1 MKQKFEEVKQMIF
14 SEKFKDAKTTV
25 KDCTDFAVNGIKNIC
40 SAFGP
45 RPCGEESE
53 KKAQEAMMQ
62 DLEGFCDSVT
72 RETFKV
78 NPDAFMSF
86 VPIAGTALIGASALN
101 TIGAFKKS
109 KTALGSI
116 ALIGGAL
123 AGIAGEFVTYKK
135 MLDPFFKEK
144 ESGNVIAVRK
154 AKGETKRRVI
164 ISGHTDSAP
173 EWTYTYKLGSHG
185 VIMVAGY
192 AIAGLAYTAAT
203 TAMVLKNKNIC
214 TAKKMA
220 LGQAAFLPAYGA
232 LYKFTNNKRY
242 VDGANDDLTGC
253 YISAAV
259 MKYLSDNDIRFEN
272 TEVVCMLA
280 GGEEAGL
287 RGSKAYFEAHPEL
300 KNDGVETIFISL
312 DTIRDEE
319 YMMIYERDMTG
330 TVKNDKRVC
339 TLLKQAGAEFG
350 MDIPVGAIP
359 LGSTDAA
366 AASQAGIKA
375 ASFVAMDPAPA
386 RYYHTRLDTAD
397 ILVPE
402 TMEKALNVT
411 LQAIFNYNQY
421 GI

>member
-1 MKQKFEEVKQMIF
+1 MCCFLNFTDTLKT
-14 SEKFKDAKTTV
+14 AKTGT
-25 KDCTDFAVNGIKNIC
+25 KECTEFAVNGITNIC
-40 SAFGP
+40 EKFGP
-45 RPCGEESE
+45 RPCGEDSE
-53 KKAQEAMMQ
+53 KQAQETM
-62 DLEGFCDSVT
+62 LEELKAFSDGVR

-86 VPIAGTALIGASALN
+86 VPIAGTCLIGASALN
-101 TIGAFKKS
+101 MVAAKKNP
-109 KTALGSI
+109 KAALGSV

-123 AGIAGEFVTYKK
+123 AGITGEFLLYKK
-135 MLDPFFKEK
+135 MLDKFFKEK

-154 AKGETKRRVI
+154 ATGKTKRRII

-203 TAMVLKNKNIC
+203 SAVALSAKNNK
-214 TAKKMA
+214 AARKMA

-242 VDGANDDLTGC
+242 VDGANDDLSGC
-253 YISAAV
+253 YVASAV
-259 MKYLSDNDIRFEN
+259 MKYLAENDISFEN
-272 TEVVCMLA
+272 TEVVAVLA

-287 RGSKAYFEAHPEL
+287 RGSKAFFEAHPEY
-300 KNDGVETIFISL
+300 KNDGIETVFISA

-319 YMMIYERDMTG
+319 YMMIYEKDMTG
-330 TVKNDKRVC
+330 MVKNDKRVC
-339 TLLKQAGAEFG
+339 DLLKRAGEKQG
-350 MDIPVGAIP
+350 KDIPIGAIP
-359 LGSTDAA
+359 IGSTDAA
-366 AASQAGIKA
+366 AASQAGIPA
-375 ASFVAMDPAPA
+375 ASIVAMDPAPA

-397 ILVPE
+397 ILNPDCI
-402 TMEKALNVT
+402 EKVINIILEAVFDFDEN
-411 LQAIFNYNQY
+411 

>member
-1 MKQKFEEVKQMIF
+1 MIF
-14 SEKFKDAKTTV
+14 SEAFKDKKTTV

-40 SAFGP
+40 ATFGP

-53 KKAQEAMMQ
+53 KKAQEAM
-62 DLEGFCDSVT
+62 LEELKAYSDT
-72 RETFKV
+72 TIRETFKV

-86 VPIAGTALIGASALN
+86 VPIAGSCLLGATALNLA
-101 TIGAFKKS
+101 GAFKKS
-109 KTALGSI
+109 RAALGSV
-116 ALIGGAL
+116 ALVGGAL
-123 AGIAGEFVTYKK
+123 AGIAGEFVMYKK

-154 AKGETKRRVI
+154 AKGETKRRII

-185 VIMVAGY
+185 VIIVVGY
-192 AIAGLAYTAAT
+192 AIAGLAYTVAT
-203 TAMVLKNKNIC
+203 TAKVLKNKDIEA
-214 TAKKMA
+214 AKKMA

-232 LYKFTNNKRY
+232 LYKFTNGKRY
-242 VDGANDDLTGC
+242 VEGANDDLSGC
-253 YISAAV
+253 YVASAV

-280 GGEEAGL
+280 GGEECGL

-319 YMMIYERDMTG
+319 YMMIYEKDMTG
-330 TVKNDKRVC
+330 MVQNDRRVC
-339 TLLKQAGAEFG
+339 TLLRQAGAQFG
-350 MDIPVGAIP
+350 KDIPVGAIP

-366 AASQAGIKA
+366 AASQAGIAA
-375 ASFVAMDPAPA
+375 ASLVAMDPAPA

-402 TMEKALNVT
+402 TIEKTLNIT
-411 LQAIFNYNQY
+411 LQALFDFDQY

>member
-1 MKQKFEEVKQMIF
+1 MNYREIL
-14 SEKFKDAKTTV
+14 EKSKISLSDLSKYA
-25 KDCTDFAVNGIKNIC
+25 TDGIKTVC
-40 SAFGP
+40 ETFGP
-45 RPCGEESE
+45 RPCGEESDIN
-53 KKAQEAMMQ
+53 AQNYMLQ
-62 DLEGFCDSVT
+62 DLKQYSDEAW

-86 VPIAGTALIGASALN
+86 VPIAGASLLGATGCNLLAAHKNKINAFGSAALMGTALSA
-101 TIGAFKKS
+101 IV
-109 KTALGSI
+109 
-116 ALIGGAL
+116 
-123 AGIAGEFVTYKK
+123 GEFLLYKK
-135 MLDPFFKEK
+135 CLDPFFKEK

-154 AKGETKRRVI
+154 ASGETKRRI
-164 ISGHTDSAP
+164 ILSGHSDSAP

-203 TAMVLKNKNIC
+203 TAVALKSKNLAKI
-214 TAKKMA
+214 KKMA
-220 LGQAAFLPAYGA
+220 LGQLAFAPAYGA
-232 LYKFTNNKRY
+232 LFKFTDSKRY

-253 YISAAV
+253 YVSSAV
-259 MKYLSDNDIRFEN
+259 LKFLSDNDIRFEN

-287 RGSKAYFEAHPEL
+287 RGSKAFFEAHPEY
-300 KNDGVETIFISL
+300 KNDGIETIFVGF

-330 TVKNDKRVC
+330 TVKNDSDVC
-339 TLLKQAGAEFG
+339 RLLKNAAQKCGK
-350 MDIPVGAIP
+350 DIPVGSIP

-375 ASFVAMDPAPA
+375 ASLVAMDPAPA

-397 ILVPE
+397 ILVSE
-402 TMEKALNVT
+402 TIEKTIDIALQTVFDFDAN
-411 LQAIFNYNQY
+411 